1 MNFEQ
6 TDFYTQAI
14 LSMAALVGLTSF
26 LMLGQGRL
34 LRLIFVFALQGLLL
48 TLTTTLA
55 AYSLDNPHLYIS
67 AVLTLVLKVLFVP
80 WMLRRE
86 VLLMN
91 MHRDVQA
98 LANKTTVMLGGASL
112 MVFSYYVLHPI
123 VQTTSPV
130 MLNALAV
137 SLSVVL
143 LGMLLMISHRQA
155 VAHVV
160 GFMSIENGLFF
171 AAIVAT
177 KGMPMVVELGI
188 AFDVLVAAVLFG
200 IFFLHIRTSIDS
212 LDVDLLN
219 RLHETDDAK
228 PDASAIATGVEL

>member
-1 MNFEQ
+1 MNIEQ
-6 TDFYTQAI
+6 QDFYTQII
-14 LSMAALVGLTSF
+14 LSLAALVGLTSF
-26 LMLGQGRL
+26 LMLGQGRV

-48 TLTTTLA
+48 TLTAALA
-55 AYSLDNPHLYIS
+55 AYSLNNQHLYIS
-67 AVLTLVLKVLFVP
+67 AFMTMALKVVFIP
-80 WMLRRE
+80 WMLRRQ
-86 VLLMN
+86 VVRMK
-91 MHRDVQA
+91 MHRDIEA
-98 LANKTTVMLGGASL
+98 LHNKTAVMLGGASL

-177 KGMPMVVELGI
+177 NGMPMVVELGI

-200 IFFLHIRTSIDS
+200 IFFFHIHTSIDS
-212 LDVDLLN
+212 LDVDLLS
-219 RLHETDDAK
+219 RLNEVDK
-228 PDASAIATGVEL
+228 

>member
-1 MNFEQ
+1 MNIEQ

-14 LSMAALVGLTSF
+14 LSMAALIGLTSF

-55 AYSLDNPHLYIS
+55 AYSLNNPHLYIS
-67 AVLTLVLKVLFVP
+67 AVLTLLLKVIFIP

-86 VLLMN
+86 VIQMN
-91 MHRDVQA
+91 THRDIEA
-98 LANKTTVMLGGASL
+98 LHNKTLVMLAGASL

-177 KGMPMVVELGI
+177 KGMPMVVELGV

-200 IFFLHIRTSIDS
+200 IFFFHIRTSIDS

-219 RLHETDDAK
+219 KLHEVDK
-228 PDASAIATGVEL
+228 

>member
-1 MNFEQ
+1 M
-6 TDFYTQAI
+6 T
-14 LSMAALVGLTSF
+14 
-26 LMLGQGRL
+26 LG
-34 LRLIFVFALQGLLL
+34 
-48 TLTTTLA
+48 
-55 AYSLDNPHLYIS
+55 
-67 AVLTLVLKVLFVP
+67 LKVIFIP

-86 VLLMN
+86 VLQMN
-91 MHRDVQA
+91 LHRDVQA
-98 LANKTTVMLGGASL
+98 LNNQISIMLGGASL

-123 VQTTSPV
+123 VLTSSPV

-177 KGMPMVVELGI
+177 KGMPMVVELGV

-200 IFFLHIRTSIDS
+200 IFFFHIRTSIDS
-212 LDVDLLN
+212 LDVDLMN
-219 RLHETDDAK
+219 RLNEVDK
-228 PDASAIATGVEL
+228 QVEGEGK

>member
-1 MNFEQ
+1 MNIEQ
-6 TDFYTQAI
+6 LDFYEQAI

-34 LRLIFVFALQGLLL
+34 LRLIFVFALQGFLL
-48 TLTTTLA
+48 TLTTALA

-67 AVLTLVLKVLFVP
+67 AVLTLVLKVIFIP
-80 WMLRRE
+80 WMLRKE
-86 VLLMN
+86 VLRMN
-91 MHRDVQA
+91 MHRDIEA
-98 LANKTTVMLGGASL
+98 LKNNTAIMLGGASL

-123 VQTTSPV
+123 VQSSSAV

-137 SLSVVL
+137 SLSVML

-155 VAHVV
+155 IAHVV

-177 KGMPMVVELGI
+177 NGMPMVVELGV

-200 IFFLHIRTSIDS
+200 IFFLHISTSIDT
-212 LDVDLLN
+212 LDVDMLN
-219 RLHETDDAK
+219 KLNEVDK
-228 PDASAIATGVEL
+228 

>member
-1 MNFEQ
+1 MNILAM
-6 TDFYTQAI
+6 DFYSQTI
-14 LSMAALVGLTSF
+14 LSLAALVGLCSF

-48 TLTTTLA
+48 TLTTAVA
-55 AYSLDNPHLYIS
+55 AFSQQNIHLLIS
-67 AVLTLVLKVLFVP
+67 AILTFLLKVIVIP
-80 WMLRRE
+80 WMLRRQ
-86 VLLMN
+86 VLALSI
-91 MHRDVQA
+91 HRDVEA
-98 LANKTTVMLGGASL
+98 LNNKTSVMLGGASL

-123 VQTTSPV
+123 VANSSAV

-171 AAIVAT
+171 SAIVAT
-177 KGMPMVVELGI
+177 NGMPMVVELGV

-200 IFFLHIRTSIDS
+200 IFFLHIRSSIDS
-212 LDVDLLN
+212 LDVD
-219 RLHETDDAK
+219 RLSRLTEVDK
-228 PDASAIATGVEL
+228 

>member
-1 MNFEQ
+1 MNIEQ
-6 TDFYTQAI
+6 LDFYTQAI

-34 LRLIFVFALQGLLL
+34 LRLIFVFALQGFLL
-48 TLTTTLA
+48 TLTTALA

-67 AVLTLVLKVLFVP
+67 AVLTLVLKVIFIP
-80 WMLRRE
+80 WMLRKE
-86 VLLMN
+86 VLRMK
-91 MHRDVQA
+91 MHRDNEA
-98 LANKTTVMLGGASL
+98 LKNNTFVMLGGASL

-123 VQTTSPV
+123 VQSSSVV

-137 SLSVVL
+137 SLSVML

-155 VAHVV
+155 IAHVV

-177 KGMPMVVELGI
+177 NGMPMVVELGV

-200 IFFLHIRTSIDS
+200 IFFLHIRSSIDS
-212 LDVDLLN
+212 LDVDMLN
-219 RLHETDDAK
+219 RLHEVDK
-228 PDASAIATGVEL
+228 

>member
-1 MNFEQ
+1 MNIEQ
-6 TDFYTQAI
+6 LDFYTQAV
-14 LSMAALVGLTSF
+14 LSLAALVGLTSF

-34 LRLIFVFALQGLLL
+34 LRLIFVFAVQGFLLA
-48 TLTTTLA
+48 LTTAVA
-55 AYSLDNPHLYIS
+55 AYSLNIHHLYIS
-67 AVLTLVLKVLFVP
+67 AALTLVLKVIVIP
-80 WMLRRE
+80 WMLRRL
-86 VLLMN
+86 VLQMN
-91 MHRDVQA
+91 MHRDVEA
-98 LANKTTVMLGGASL
+98 LKNNTAVMLGGASL
-112 MVFSYYVLHPI
+112 MVFSYYILHPI
-123 VQTTSPV
+123 VQTSSIV

-137 SLSVVL
+137 SLSVML

-177 KGMPMVVELGI
+177 HGMPMVVELGV

-200 IFFLHIRTSIDS
+200 IFFFHIRTSIDS

-219 RLHETDDAK
+219 RLSEVDK
-228 PDASAIATGVEL
+228 

>member
-1 MNFEQ
+1 MNIVDQ
-6 TDFYTQAI
+6 NFYTQMI

-26 LMLGQGRL
+26 LMLGQARL

-48 TLTTTLA
+48 TLTTALV
-55 AYSLDNPHLYIS
+55 AYSLNNHHLYIS
-67 AVLTLVLKVLFVP
+67 AFMTLALKVVFIP

-86 VLLMN
+86 VLQMN
-91 MHRDVQA
+91 MHRDVEA
-98 LANKTTVMLGGASL
+98 LSNQTALMLGAASL

-123 VQTTSPV
+123 VQTTAPA

-177 KGMPMVVELGI
+177 NGMPMVVELGI

-200 IFFLHIRTSIDS
+200 IFFFHIRSSIDS
-212 LDVDLLN
+212 LDVDKLN
-219 RLHETDDAK
+219 RLNEVDK
-228 PDASAIATGVEL
+228 

>member
-1 MNFEQ
+1 MNIEQ
-6 TDFYTQAI
+6 LDFYTQAI

-34 LRLIFVFALQGLLL
+34 LRLIFVFAMQGFLL
-48 TLTTTLA
+48 TLTTALA
-55 AYSLDNPHLYIS
+55 AYSLDSHHLYIS
-67 AVLTLVLKVLFVP
+67 AVLTLVLKVILIP
-80 WMLRRE
+80 WMLRRQ
-86 VLLMN
+86 VLKMA
-91 MHRDVQA
+91 MHRDIEA
-98 LANKTTVMLGGASL
+98 LKNNTAVMMGGASL

-123 VQTTSPV
+123 VQSSSVV

-137 SLSVVL
+137 SLSVML

-155 VAHVV
+155 IAHVV

-177 KGMPMVVELGI
+177 NGMPMVVELGI

-219 RLHETDDAK
+219 KLHEVDK
-228 PDASAIATGVEL
+228 

>member
-1 MNFEQ
+1 MNIEQ
-6 TDFYTQAI
+6 QDFYTQAI
-14 LSMAALVGLTSF
+14 LSMAALIGLASF

-48 TLTTTLA
+48 TLTAALP
-55 AYSLDNPHLYIS
+55 AYSLNNHHLYIS
-67 AVLTLVLKVLFVP
+67 AGLTLVLKVMFIP
-80 WMLRRE
+80 WMLRRQ
-86 VLLMN
+86 VLAMHMN
-91 MHRDVQA
+91 RDVEA
-98 LANKTTVMLGGASL
+98 LENKTFMMLNGASL

-123 VQTTSPV
+123 VQSSSTIMV
-130 MLNALAV
+130 NALAV

-177 KGMPMVVELGI
+177 NGMPMVVELGI

-200 IFFLHIRTSIDS
+200 IFFFHIRTSIDS
-212 LDVDLLN
+212 LDVDRLN
-219 RLHETDDAK
+219 RLNEVDQ
-228 PDASAIATGVEL
+228 

>member
-1 MNFEQ
+1 MNIEQ

-14 LSMAALVGLTSF
+14 LSIAALIGLMSL
-26 LMLGQGRL
+26 LMLGQSRL
-34 LRLIFVFALQGLLL
+34 LRLIFVFALQGFLL
-48 TLTTTLA
+48 TLTTSLA
-55 AYSLDNPHLYIS
+55 AHSLHNPHLYIS
-67 AVLTLVLKVLFVP
+67 AALTLILKVIFIP

-86 VLLMN
+86 VLHMN
-91 MHRDVQA
+91 IHRDVQT
-98 LANKTTVMLGGASL
+98 LKNKTFIMLGGASL

-123 VQTTSPV
+123 VQTTAPV

-200 IFFLHIRTSIDS
+200 IFFLHIRSSIDS

-219 RLHETDDAK
+219 RLNEIEK
-228 PDASAIATGVEL
+228 